1 MKKLRHLYIGN
12 VQAKSSNIIET
23 CIAIDIIW
31 KIGKSLY
38 EVPDSDFEKLSSI
51 RDYFFDKVY
60 DFIIITK

>member
-1 MKKLRHLYIGN
+1 M
-12 VQAKSSNIIET
+12 
-23 CIAIDIIW
+23 